1 MIKKADCVEVVE
13 TTSDTVMEIDNQLR
27 IGEVQVGW
35 KAKLMR
41 LKLKIKVNGDNLWL
55 QIDLTFLTV
64 KTIDKRPW
72 AWPWSLANCYVHT
85 ESNTQKI
92 RTNN

>member
-1 MIKKADCVEVVE
+1 MEMIKKADCVEVVE

-41 LKLKIKVNGDNLWL
+41 LKLKNKVNLDDLWY
-55 QIDLTFLTV
+55 QIDILV
-64 KTIDKRPW
+64 ITIDRPW
-72 AWPWSLANCYVHT
+72 P
-85 ESNTQKI
+85 
-92 RTNN
+92 